1 MNRYL
6 SGRRI
11 GNLLIKDLVEDYRS
25 IAIALGAITGVLLL
39 NYLLSGIDGG
49 GSNRA
54 VELFGGGGG
63 NTPLLLTYFAL
74 TLFIGGFI
82 ITSRAFTELHT
93 KSRNHDWLMLPAS
106 PIEKFLSRLL
116 LSSLG
121 VGLGSIIYFFL
132 FSLLGSGITAI
143 VFGRAYPLFNPADGT
158 VWLMVLHYIVL
169 QSLFFAG
176 AVYFKKAH
184 FIKTVLVL
192 TAFVFV
198 VALLLAGVARI
209 VFWREFSHLT
219 AGGNFANLDF
229 SPIELRLK
237 SAGQVVSVV
246 SQIVYWALLAPVF
259 WVFSYFRLSEAEVRN
274 GV

>member
-1 MNRYL
+1 MNRHL
-6 SGRRI
+6 SGPRMGR
-11 GNLLIKDLVEDYRS
+11 LLLKDLVEDYRS

-39 NYLLSGIDGG
+39 NYLLSGIDAN

-54 VELFGGGGG
+54 VELFRSGG
-63 NTPLLLTYFAL
+63 NTTLHLTYFAL

-82 ITSRAFTELHT
+82 ITSRSFVELHA

-106 PIEKFLSRLL
+106 PIEKFLGRLL
-116 LSSLG
+116 LSSVG
-121 VGLGSIIYFFL
+121 VGVGAVIYFFL
-132 FSLLGSGITAI
+132 FSLLGSGVHAL

-192 TAFVFV
+192 TAFFFV
-198 VALLLAGVARI
+198 LMLLVAGVARL
-209 VFWREFSHLT
+209 VFWREFTQLT
-219 AGGNFANLDF
+219 AGGSIANLDF
-229 SPIELRLK
+229 SPIQARLE
-237 SAGQVVSVV
+237 SAGHVVSVI
-246 SQIVYWALLAPVF
+246 SQVVYWAILAPVF
-259 WVFSYFRLSEAEVRN
+259 WVFAYFRLAEAEVRN